1 MERKKKIV
9 LIVLAALLVG
19 AAAWRVGLVGPG
31 RTGVLT
37 IYGNVDIRT
46 VNLSLRVGGRLSAL
60 HVDEGDSVTAGQ
72 ILGDLDREP
81 YTIAVQQAEAD
92 AAAQTAQLSLLEAGY
107 REEEIAQVRAELQD
121 RQVSFDYAEKFLQRQ
136 QRLWSTR
143 AVSADDLDNAR
154 TSRNQA
160 AAALQAAKDKLDQYE
175 TGYRSQDIE
184 TGRAKLAQAVAAL
197 SKAQLDLADTQLI
210 SPANGTVLTRAVE
223 PGTMLTA
230 GSTVLTLSL
239 TRPVWVRA
247 YVDEVNLAQATP
259 GRDVDV
265 YIDAKPDAPYTGRI
279 GFVSPTAEFTPK
291 SVQTPE
297 LRTDLVYRLRIII
310 TNPDDALRQGMP
322 VTVVFPAQ

>member
-1 MERKKKIV
+1 MERKKKII

-19 AAAWRVGLVGPG
+19 AAAWGTGLVGPD
-31 RTGVLT
+31 RAGVLT

-46 VNLSLRVGGRLSAL
+46 VNLSLRVGGRLEAL
-60 HVDEGDSVTAGQ
+60 HVDEGDTVTAGQ
-72 ILGDLDREP
+72 VLGGLDREP
-81 YTIAVQQAEAD
+81 YSIVVQQAEAD
-92 AAAQTAQLSLLEAGY
+92 AAAQKAQLSLLEAGY

-136 QRLWSTR
+136 QRLWATR

-184 TGRAKLAQAVAAL
+184 TGRAKLAQAGAAL
-197 SKAQLDLADTQLI
+197 SKARLDLADTQLT

-247 YVDEVNLAQATP
+247 YVDEVNLAQVTP
-259 GRDVDV
+259 GRDVAV
-265 YIDAKPDAPYTGRI
+265 YIDAKPDAPYAGRV

-310 TNPDDALRQGMP
+310 TDPDDTLRQGMP
-322 VTVVFPAQ
+322 VTVVFFMQ